1 MTLLQPPH
9 PPTARPPTPQ
19 TVTGA
24 CKHTLTHF
32 ETKGYIPKRKSGFIE
47 NKLGG
52 GGENTSRVRADG
64 GTAKSEQLSCN
75 VYTCVII
82 SLM

>member
-1 MTLLQPPH
+1 MISPP
-9 PPTARPPTPQ
+9 PRS
-19 TVTGA
+19 VTGA

-47 NKLGG
+47 NKLRAGG
-52 GGENTSRVRADG
+52 TVKDENNSRVRADG